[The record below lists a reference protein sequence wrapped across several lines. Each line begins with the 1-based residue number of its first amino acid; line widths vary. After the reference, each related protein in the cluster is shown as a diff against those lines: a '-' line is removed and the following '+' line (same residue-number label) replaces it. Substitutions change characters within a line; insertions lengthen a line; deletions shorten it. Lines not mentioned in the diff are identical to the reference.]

1 MVGDTYISENEPE
14 DKGWRDASHIVNL
27 VFTFIFVLESL
38 LKMVAFGFCVDK
50 NSYLR
55 DTWSILDFFI
65 VSVSMIDIFGGDTDF
80 SIFRIMRMLRTLRP
94 LRFISHNLSMK
105 LVVTALLESVSG
117 ILNVLLVV
125 ILIWMMF
132 GILGMNL
139 MRGRMNY
146 C

>member
-1 MVGDTYISENEPE
+1 M
-14 DKGWRDASHIVNL
+14 DKG
-27 VFTFIFVLESL
+27 
-38 LKMVAFGFCVDK
+38 
-50 NSYLR
+50 SYLR
-55 DTWSILDFFI
+55 DTWSVLDFLI
-65 VSVSMIDIFGGDTDF
+65 VSASLLDNLGSGLDF
-80 SIFRIMRMLRTLRP
+80 SVFKVMRLLRTFRP

-117 ILNVLLVV
+117 ILNVVLVV

-146 C
+146 CSFP